1 MLRFN
6 FKQIRVNI
14 SNRSVFALSRLK
26 QGFDSPRE
34 RHGLQDAVARVLK
47 SPRAKLVFLKKSLGE
62 RLICEGAGP

>member
-1 MLRFN
+1 MCINDAFGASETGN
-6 FKQIRVNI
+6 PIDF
-14 SNRSVFALSRLK
+14 SGLSP
-26 QGFDSPRE
+26 FPRE